1 MHTAIEFFKYLA
13 TAKTRHGIHSPFVY
27 NFLEEVL
34 YSQKEFY
41 VFDELFEKRKQ
52 LRSDPS
58 TIEVTDFGAGSRA
71 GLTKTRSLSGIAKK
85 GSPDK
90 KFLKLLFKIAH
101 YYDSKNIL
109 ELGTS
114 LGISTSFLASAHSKS
129 KVVTIEGCPQTAK
142 VAQQTFNDLKLRN
155 IELIVGQF
163 DEKLDSALTENQPFD
178 LIYIDGNHR
187 EEATVRYFEQIEKHA
202 AKEAIFVLDDIYWSA
217 GMTRAWEKIKGHK
230 NVSVTLD
237 LFRMGVV
244 FTGVKMP
251 RYDYRFRF

>member
-13 TAKTRHGIHSPFVY
+13 TAQTRHGIHSPFVY
-27 NFLEEVL
+27 TFLEEVL
-34 YSQKEFY
+34 YSKKEFY

-52 LRSDPS
+52 LRSNPS

-71 GLTKTRSLSGIAKK
+71 GLTKTRSISGIAKK

-129 KVVTIEGCPQTAK
+129 KVVTIEGCPRTAK
-142 VAQQTFNDLKLRN
+142 IAQQTFDDLNLRN

-163 DEKLDSALTENQPFD
+163 DEQLGSALTENQPFD

-187 EEATVRYFEQIEKHA
+187 EEATVHYFEQIEKRA
-202 AKEAIFVLDDIYWSA
+202 AKEAIFILDDIYWSA
-217 GMTRAWEKIKGHK
+217 GMTRAWKKIKGHK

-237 LFRMGVV
+237 LFRMGIV
-244 FTGVKMP
+244 FTGVKTP